1 MEKIKD
7 NPYSLC
13 DDIEGIGFK
22 VADSIARAFDK
33 SFNDDF
39 RIRAAIIH
47 TLNESAIIEGHVYLP
62 FDLMIEK
69 TQQTLQQGEISG
81 NVDKND
87 IIRVSIDMNNIKELI
102 IERDHSVYL
111 PIYYASEVGVA
122 NKVKLLLKKSPR
134 EFRYSIDECIEN

>member
-1 MEKIKD
+1 
-7 NPYSLC
+7 
-13 DDIEGIGFK
+13 
-22 VADSIARAFDK
+22 
-33 SFNDDF
+33 
-39 RIRAAIIH
+39 
-47 TLNESAIIEGHVYLP
+47 
-62 FDLMIEK
+62 MIEK

-134 EFRYSIDECIEN
+134 EFRYSIDECIRELESKYNISYAKTQKEAFHTLPTTNMMVITGGPGTGRLLLLKEL